1 MCRLPSFRSA
11 ERSAMQ
17 KDPFFSSLTSALEAL
32 RGPGTGI
39 LSEKRVFGG
48 DINDSRRLIL
58 TDGTVLFMKSN
69 VLSGEAMFR
78 AEFAGLT
85 ALRSIGALPVPEP
98 LCCGRDKDR
107 GISFL
112 LMEYVSSSPRRKY
125 YWEELGRG
133 LALLHRAYTSF
144 LHEGIPGPLYGF
156 PEDNF
161 IGSSPQ
167 INDWKDSWSGFFAAC
182 RLEPQIRM
190 AAPSLPESV
199 LRAFSSLLE
208 RLDRYLPEPD
218 FPSLLH
224 GDLWSGNV
232 MTGPEGSAVIMDPAA
247 YAGSLEA
254 DLAMTSLFGGFPES
268 FYASYREVTPIDP
281 SYRDR
286 KDLYNLYH
294 LLNHLNL
301 FGEAYYYDVL
311 AVLRR
316 YAP

>member
-1 MCRLPSFRSA
+1 MNK
-11 ERSAMQ
+11 E
-17 KDPFFSSLTSALEAL
+17 PFFSSLTSALEAL

-48 DINDSRRLIL
+48 DINDARRLAL

-69 VLSGEAMFR
+69 ALSGEAMFR

-85 ALRSIGALPVPEP
+85 ALRRIGALSVPEP
-98 LCCGRDKDR
+98 LCGGRDKER
-107 GISFL
+107 GFSFL
-112 LMEYVSSSPRRKY
+112 LMEYVSPGPRRKD

-133 LALLHRAYTSF
+133 LALLQRADTSF
-144 LHEGIPGPLYGF
+144 LHEELPGSLYGF
-156 PEDNF
+156 PMDNF

-167 INDWKDSWSGFFAAC
+167 VNTWKDSWREFFAAC

-199 LRAFSSLLE
+199 LRAFSALLE

-232 MTGPEGSAVIMDPAA
+232 MTGPDGRAMIMDPAA
-247 YAGSLEA
+247 YVGSFEA
-254 DLAMTSLFGGFPES
+254 DLAMTALFGGFPEN

-281 SYRDR
+281 AFRDR

>member
-1 MCRLPSFRSA
+1 MHT
-11 ERSAMQ
+11 
-17 KDPFFSSLTSALEAL
+17 DHFFSSLSSALEAL

-39 LSEKRVFGG
+39 QSEKRVYGG
-48 DINDSRRLIL
+48 NINDARRLTL

-69 VLSGEAMFR
+69 TLSGEAMFR

-85 ALRSIGALPVPEP
+85 ALRRTRTLPVPEP
-98 LCCGRDKDR
+98 LCFGKDKEK

-112 LMEYVSSSPRRKY
+112 LMEYISPGPRRKD
-125 YWEELGRG
+125 YWEVLGRS
-133 LALLHRAYTSF
+133 LAAMHRADTTY
-144 LHEGIPGPLYGF
+144 LHMGTAGPLYGF

-167 INDWKDSWSGFFAAC
+167 VNSWKGSWSGFFAAC
-182 RLEPQIRM
+182 RLEPQVRM
-190 AAPSLPESV
+190 AHSALPQGV
-199 LRAFSSLLE
+199 RRQFSALLE
-208 RLDRYLPEPD
+208 NLDRYMPEPS

-232 MTGPEGSAVIMDPAA
+232 MTGPDGRAIIMDPAV
-247 YAGSLEA
+247 YAGSFEA
-254 DLAMTSLFGGFPES
+254 DLAMTALFGGFPES
-268 FYASYREVTPIDP
+268 FYAAYREVTPIDP

-311 AVLRR
+311 AVLRK
-316 YAP
+316 YAPG

>member
-1 MCRLPSFRSA
+1 MHT
-11 ERSAMQ
+11 
-17 KDPFFSSLTSALEAL
+17 DHFFSSLSSALEAL

-48 DINDSRRLIL
+48 DINDARRLAL

-69 VLSGEAMFR
+69 ALSGEAMFR

-85 ALRSIGALPVPEP
+85 ALRHTAALPVPKP
-98 LCCGRDKDR
+98 LCRGRDKER

-112 LMEYVSSSPRRKY
+112 LMEYVSPGPRRKN
-125 YWEELGRG
+125 YWEALGRG
-133 LALLHRAYTSF
+133 LAALHRADTSF
-144 LHEGIPGPLYGF
+144 LHEGLPGPLYGF
-156 PEDNF
+156 PLDNF

-167 INDWKDSWSGFFAAC
+167 VNTWKDSWREFFAAC
-182 RLEPQIRM
+182 RLEPQVRM
-190 AAPSLPESV
+190 AHSALPQGV
-199 LRAFSSLLE
+199 RKQFSSLLDH
-208 RLDRYLPEPD
+208 LDRCLPEPS

-232 MTGPEGSAVIMDPAA
+232 MTGPDGRAFITDPAA
-247 YAGSLEA
+247 YVGSFEA
-254 DLAMTSLFGGFPES
+254 DLAMTALFGGYPES
-268 FYASYREVTPIDP
+268 FYAAYREVTPIEP

>member
-1 MCRLPSFRSA
+1 MNK
-11 ERSAMQ
+11 E
-17 KDPFFSSLTSALEAL
+17 PFFSSLTSALEAL

-48 DINDSRRLIL
+48 DINDARRLAL

-69 VLSGEAMFR
+69 ALSGEAMFR

-85 ALRSIGALPVPEP
+85 ALRRIGALSVPEP
-98 LCCGRDKDR
+98 LCCGRDKER
-107 GISFL
+107 GFSFL
-112 LMEYVSSSPRRKY
+112 LMEYVSPGPRRKD

-133 LALLHRAYTSF
+133 LALLQRADTSF
-144 LHEGIPGPLYGF
+144 LHEELPGSLYGF
-156 PEDNF
+156 PMDNF

-167 INDWKDSWSGFFAAC
+167 VNTWKESWREFFAVC

-232 MTGPEGSAVIMDPAA
+232 MTGPDGRAMIMDPAA
-247 YAGSLEA
+247 YVGSFEA
-254 DLAMTSLFGGFPES
+254 DLAMTALFGGFPENY
-268 FYASYREVTPIDP
+268 YASYSEVTPIDP
-281 SYRDR
+281 AFRDR

>member
-1 MCRLPSFRSA
+1 MH
-11 ERSAMQ
+11 

-32 RGPGTGI
+32 RGTGTGI

-48 DINDSRRLIL
+48 DINDARRLAL

-69 VLSGEAMFR
+69 ALSGEAMFR

-85 ALRSIGALPVPEP
+85 ALRRIGALPVPEP
-98 LCCGRDKDR
+98 LCCGSDKER
-107 GISFL
+107 GFSFL
-112 LMEYVSSSPRRKY
+112 LMEYVSPGPRRKD

-133 LALLHRAYTSF
+133 LALLHRADTSF
-144 LHEGIPGPLYGF
+144 LHEEIPGSLYGF
-156 PEDNF
+156 PMDNF

-167 INDWKDSWSGFFAAC
+167 VNTWKESWREFFAAC
-182 RLEPQIRM
+182 RLEPQVRM

-199 LRAFSSLLE
+199 LHAFSSLLE

-232 MTGPEGSAVIMDPAA
+232 MTGPDGRAMIMDPAA
-247 YAGSLEA
+247 YVGSFEA
-254 DLAMTSLFGGFPES
+254 DLAMTALFGGFPEN

-281 SYRDR
+281 AFRDR

>member
-1 MCRLPSFRSA
+1 MNK
-11 ERSAMQ
+11 E
-17 KDPFFSSLTSALEAL
+17 PFFSSLTSALEAL

-48 DINDSRRLIL
+48 DINDARRLAL

-69 VLSGEAMFR
+69 ALSGEAMFK

-85 ALRSIGALPVPEP
+85 ALRRIGALPVPEP
-98 LCCGRDKDR
+98 LCRGMDRER

-112 LMEYVSSSPRRKY
+112 LMEYVSPGPRRKD

-133 LALLHRAYTSF
+133 LALLHRADTSF
-144 LHEGIPGPLYGF
+144 LHEELPGSLYGF
-156 PEDNF
+156 PMDNF

-167 INDWKDSWSGFFAAC
+167 VNTWKDSWREFFADC
-182 RLEPQIRM
+182 RLEPQVRM

-232 MTGPEGSAVIMDPAA
+232 MTGPDGRAMIMDPAA
-247 YAGSLEA
+247 YVGSFEA
-254 DLAMTSLFGGFPES
+254 DLAMTALFGGFPEN
-268 FYASYREVTPIDP
+268 FYASYREVIPMILKI
-281 SYRDR
+281 RDSSV
-286 KDLYNLYH
+286 KNVNGKTDNK
-294 LLNHLNL
+294 
-301 FGEAYYYDVL
+301 
-311 AVLRR
+311 
-316 YAP
+316 

>member
-1 MCRLPSFRSA
+1 MH
-11 ERSAMQ
+11 

-48 DINDSRRLIL
+48 DINDSRRLAL

-69 VLSGEAMFR
+69 ALSGEAMFR

-85 ALRSIGALPVPEP
+85 ALRRIGALPVPEP
-98 LCCGRDKDR
+98 LCRGMDRER

-112 LMEYVSSSPRRKY
+112 LMEYASPGPRRKD

-133 LALLHRAYTSF
+133 LALLHRADTSF
-144 LHEGIPGPLYGF
+144 LHEEIPGSLYGF
-156 PEDNF
+156 PMDNY

-167 INDWKDSWSGFFAAC
+167 VNTWKESWREFFAVC

-232 MTGPEGSAVIMDPAA
+232 MTGPDGRAMIMDPAA
-247 YAGSLEA
+247 YVGSFEA
-254 DLAMTSLFGGFPES
+254 DLAMTALFGGFPEN

-281 SYRDR
+281 AFRDR
-286 KDLYNLYH
+286 KNLYNLYH

-311 AVLRR
+311 AVLKR